1 VDFSRVIAARRS
13 SRAFS
18 DRPVEPQKLERLLE
32 AARWAPSAGNRQP
45 WRFVVVARDAS
56 TRRAVEAALDP
67 GNAWARRAPLLIVTC
82 ARRADGAVAE
92 GREYWAHDTGLALMS
107 LVYRA
112 VDLGL
117 VAHPMAGFDEA
128 ALRAAAW
135 LPDDVQPLSVTA
147 VGYAGRLEDL
157 DPETRAKDERPRKRL
172 VLGEIAFAERYGEVF
187 EGTLRDAPE
196 RFFEADLTLRFRDLD
211 AMGHVNNA
219 VIVTLLEHSRLMI
232 FNAVYGAVE
241 TLDFPFILAEITV
254 RYRAPITLGD
264 RVQARLH
271 VTDVARSSFRFQY
284 VLRDP
289 GDGRVFVEAEST
301 QVAYD
306 YRAGRPGPLAPEFL
320 AKLEPYVGG

>member
-1 VDFSRVIAARRS
+1 VELSRAFAARRS
-13 SRAFS
+13 SRAFN

-32 AARWAPSAGNRQP
+32 AARWAPSASNRQP
-45 WRFVVVARDAS
+45 WRFVVVSRDAS
-56 TRRAVEAALDP
+56 TRLAVEAALDP

-82 ARRADGAVAE
+82 ARRADGATSE

-107 LVYRA
+107 LVHRA

-128 ALRAAAW
+128 ALRTAVW
-135 LPDDVQPLSVTA
+135 LPDDVLPWSVTA

-157 DPETRAKDERPRKRL
+157 DPETRAKEERPRTRK
-172 VLGEIAFAERYGEVF
+172 VLGEIAFAERYGELF

-196 RFFEADLTLRFRDLD
+196 RYFEADVALRFRDID

-219 VIVTLLEHSRLMI
+219 VVVTLLEHSRLMI
-232 FNAVYGAVE
+232 FNAVFGAVE

-254 RYRAPITLGD
+254 RYRTPIKLSD
-264 RVQARLH
+264 RVQVRMH
-271 VTDVARSSFRFQY
+271 VTDVARSAFRFRY
-284 VLRDP
+284 ELRDP

-306 YRAGRPGPLAPEFL
+306 YRAGRAVPLSPSFL